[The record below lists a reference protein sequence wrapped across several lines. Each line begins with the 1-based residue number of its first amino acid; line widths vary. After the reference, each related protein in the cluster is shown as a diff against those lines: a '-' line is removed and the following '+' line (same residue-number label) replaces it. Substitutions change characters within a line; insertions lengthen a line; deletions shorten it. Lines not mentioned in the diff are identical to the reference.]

1 MITDRISLNLAYIY
15 LKRVE
20 ANEGPIQDII
30 LSYKHFKNDSTN
42 TIPRFSNLTDL
53 WNFIGSETSP
63 GGFEKIHC
71 LNLGI
76 YELKS
81 FLIDK
86 DKSSN
91 VKEKSNF
98 LVKRKEGAGF
108 VTNGAISK
116 ATTRD
121 LDVGYIP
128 RFDEVYKKW
137 KEMIQNE
144 YINIQEDYI
153 DCGYIEVY
161 FKDAIDGLK
170 KLYNKY
176 RFGRKI
182 ITRELYNKNIR
193 KI

>member
-116 ATTRD
+116 ATTKD

>member
-116 ATTRD
+116 STTRD

>member
-1 MITDRISLNLAYIY
+1 

-116 ATTRD
+116 ATNRD

>member
-20 ANEGPIQDII
+20 ANEGPILDII

-116 ATTRD
+116 STTRD

>member
-128 RFDEVYKKW
+128 RFDDVYKKW